1 MAEHGNAPVIRITD
15 LPDYPQAIA
24 LHGARLGSASVT
36 SVNDDLW
43 IVAVIVV
50 YESAA

>member
-1 MAEHGNAPVIRITD
+1 MAQQGSAPVIRITD
-15 LPDYPQAIA
+15 VPDYPQPIA
-24 LHGARLGSASVT
+24 LHGARLGSSSVT
-36 SVNDDLW
+36 GVNDDLW